1 MLGLGYRYNFLFDL
15 ATGLPMSASAGKVVV
30 AALVGNLLIAVTKFG
45 AAMVTGSSA
54 MLSEGVHSLVDTGNQ
69 ALLLL
74 GMKKAQRPASPGFP
88 FGHGK
93 EIYFWSFMVAI
104 LLFGLGAGVSIW
116 EGIQHI
122 LHPREMVKP
131 FIAYTVLLISLV
143 FEGISFS
150 IALKEFNKI
159 RNGLSYL
166 ETARR
171 GKDPTFFVVLF
182 EDSAAM
188 IGLLAALGGVAL
200 TQITGSPVWD
210 GAASIIIGMVLA
222 TAAIFLA
229 RETKG
234 LLIGESADESVVEAI
249 RQCVTSHSN
258 IDHVNEIATLHMG
271 PNFIVVNLSLDFSDG
286 LSSAELEALVSA
298 MSREIKG
305 VDKSIR
311 RVFIE
316 AESRYNHR
324 LAEENGEA

>member
-1 MLGLGYRYNFLFDL
+1 MLGPGYRYNLGFRT
-15 ATGLPMSASAGKVVV
+15 ATGFLMSASAGKVVI
-30 AALVGNLLIAVTKFG
+30 AALAGNLLIAITKFG
-45 AAMVTGSSA
+45 AAMITGSSA

-74 GMKKAQRPASPGFP
+74 GMKQAQRPPSPGFP

-131 FIAYTVLLISLV
+131 EVAYGVLAASLV

-159 RNGLSYL
+159 RNGLGYL

-188 IGLLAALGGVAL
+188 VGLLAAMAGVAM
-200 TQITGSPVWD
+200 TQITGSPIWD
-210 GAASIIIGMVLA
+210 GAASIFIGLVLA
-222 TAAIFLA
+222 TAAVFLA

-234 LLIGESADESVVEAI
+234 LLIGESADASVVETI
-249 RQCVTSHSN
+249 RQCALAHHEIEN
-258 IDHVNEIATLHMG
+258 VNEIVTLHMG
-271 PNFIVVNLSLDFSDG
+271 PNYIVVNMSLDFADG
-286 LSSAELEALVSA
+286 LSTGELESLVSLLT
-298 MSREIKG
+298 REIKLAEPAI
-305 VDKSIR
+305 K

-316 AESRYNHR
+316 AESRYSHTSGM
-324 LAEENGEA
+324 EDSEN